1 MSRQPPIDLNDLFSP
16 PKPALQE
23 QEPPRP
29 PDEPLELA
37 VEPLPKLPCTPRTKT
52 SHKDR
57 SGNLGDKQGYPGGPN
72 GIFKGTGGRLD
83 RSTYG
88 ANPNNP
94 EIKKVS
100 YSHDAVMDQLLA
112 NPMLTMKELATMFGF
127 SAQWIRRVV
136 NSDAFQARLA
146 ERKAQLIDPLITS
159 SVEERMRAVVN
170 LSLEILDEK
179 LEATRDP
186 KLAIKSLEVCQRA
199 AGYGAKTTV
208 EVNNS
213 FVVAMPEKAPSEEAW
228 AAKYA
233 EAAEAIFV
241 PVPEDKP

>member
-16 PKPALQE
+16 PKPLRQD

-29 PDEPLELA
+29 PDEPLELD
-37 VEPLPKLPCTPRTKT
+37 VEPLPALPVQPRTKT
-52 SHKDR
+52 GC
-57 SGNLGDKQGYPGGPN
+57 GNPAPTFDGRQGYPGGPHT
-72 GIFKGTGGRLD
+72 IVKGDGAQLD
-83 RSTYG
+83 RSAYAG
-88 ANPNNP
+88 QHQLQK
-94 EIKKVS
+94 IS
-100 YSHDAVMDQLLA
+100 YSHDAVMDQILA

-186 KLAIKSLEVCQRA
+186 KLAIRSLEVCQRA
-199 AGYGAKTTV
+199 AGYGAQTNV
-208 EVNNS
+208 QVNNS
-213 FVVAMPEKAPSEEAW
+213 FVVAMPDKAPSEEAW

-233 EAAEAIFV
+233 EAAEATVV
-241 PVPEDKP
+241 PVPENKS